1 MKLAVRKK
9 DNQVMND
16 IQDNLNTL
24 KGIVAQFGGREEDYL
39 LLDVPPELAEKIR
52 KGVRY
57 IKFDGKRFILEKEA
71 LRPPAI
77 KLDDGKIL
85 LTRGWVRGN
94 EWRDKDE
101 EVDDPNFPY
110 EQIKARRWAEL
121 TAREKEL
128 FWERM
133 KKVL

>member
-39 LLDVPPELAEKIR
+39 LLDVPPE
-52 KGVRY
+52 
-57 IKFDGKRFILEKEA
+57 ILEKEA

-101 EVDDPNFPY
+101 EVDDPDFPY
-110 EQIKARRWAEL
+110 EQIKAKRWAEL
-121 TAREKEL
+121 TSREKEL
-128 FWERM
+128 FWERI